1 MKEFTDEQLIEI
13 HKKGDHTV
21 FEIIYA
27 RYKNMIRSLARGLF
41 LVGGDNEDLMQEGVL
56 GLLNAVNTF
65 NGATSFSTYAYTC
78 IKNSMLTA
86 VNSAQS
92 KRNTPL
98 NTSVP
103 IATQTD
109 EFLNLYLDPEDE
121 IIGKESERELMQKI
135 TQGLS
140 LFESTVLKLFLEG
153 LSYVEI
159 GEKLNKTA
167 KSIDNALQRI
177 KRKISN
183 ILA

>member
-1 MKEFTDEQLIEI
+1 MKGFSDEQLVEM
-13 HKKGDHTV
+13 HKKGDLSV

-41 LVGGDNEDLMQEGVL
+41 LIGGDNEDLMQEGVL

-65 NGATSFSTYAYTC
+65 NGTTNFSTYAYTC

-86 VNSAQS
+86 VNSAHS
-92 KRNTPL
+92 KRNSPL

-103 IATQTD
+103 INAQTD

-121 IIGKESERELMQKI
+121 VIGKESERELMQKI

-140 LFESTVLKLFLEG
+140 SFESTVLKFFLEG

>member
-1 MKEFTDEQLIEI
+1 MKEFTDEQLIEM